1 MSDEPWKFFIYT
13 ANDTPAEI
21 LSRDACHTL
30 LNAILSQHH
39 FSLCRLAFVLA
50 HSTMWPNYTWGR
62 SSLRPLQQPVADCS
76 ARCTCLA
83 SQLMYAAD
91 AYPQANPAPAQGL
104 PWHALL
110 HTSRLAFHILTA
122 GTLVACSRAWPG
134 HQRSVLN
141 PLAPFS
147 FVPPVAVGARFY
159 RARCL
164 GVALYLSYSLRFV
177 TLSLCDGDEAS
188 PSVLSVEPA
197 LCRSALHPPP
207 PPPPPPPFSRGRWQ
221 PCSARGT
228 GFASPPQCRSK
239 LNLAADSAWV
249 RLRLRC
255 SVLHVL
261 VRHSRRY
268 RLPDTRLVIHGG
280 QGWAIPTQCWARSV
294 PFSTALLLKSG
305 WQIRSARCP
314 DPALPSPV
322 AGNARANSRV
332 PCPHVSYMCYI
343 LFLLRLA
350 HPLVAPHWNWGRF
363 ICTQCGARALLFS
376 TALPIHQAADCS
388 ARSRYPDLA
397 FPAQTQVAV
406 AHPWGRSCHSS
417 AAPSPGNSTTSARL
431 TFTSALI
438 RVTSHLQHWAHRVTS
453 HLQRRCVIHTHCRYR
468 SLNPTQA
475 RCLLH
480 LAAVATSICSIHYY
494 PYFGDISAQDGRY
507 LSCPFIWASFYWSPK
522 KNWQGCLYRCW
533 SWARCPSPHCGSGST
548 RTQGATTV
556 SGPRFFTSIP
566 WGIAAVFV
574 PSK

>member
-1 MSDEPWKFFIYT
+1 MSALDVRLSPSQLKCWQLSHVT
-13 ANDTPAEI
+13 SPI
-21 LSRDACHTL
+21 LGSCVCAHSAL
-30 LNAILSQHH
+30 LHQLM
-39 FSLCRLAFVLA
+39 FSLPSGWHASPGDRGKPCPSALSVVPPLEPFNTAPPWWPAAELQCPMYHPHSVLSPPWA
-50 HSTMWPNYTWGR
+50 VHHCAPSSGR
-62 SSLRPLQQPVADCS
+62 VADCS
-76 ARCTCLA
+76 ARCT
-83 SQLMYAAD
+83 QLMYAAD

-147 FVPPVAVGARFY
+147 FVPPVVVGARFY

-197 LCRSALHPPP
+197 LCRSALHPP
-207 PPPPPPPFSRGRWQ
+207 SRGRWQ

-228 GFASPPQCRSK
+228 GFASPPQCRST
-239 LNLAADSAWV
+239 LNLAADSARV

-322 AGNARANSRV
+322 AGNARANFQV
-332 PCPHVSYMCYI
+332 PCPHTC
-343 LFLLRLA
+343 
-350 HPLVAPHWNWGRF
+350 
-363 ICTQCGARALLFS
+363 
-376 TALPIHQAADCS
+376 
-388 ARSRYPDLA
+388 
-397 FPAQTQVAV
+397 
-406 AHPWGRSCHSS
+406 
-417 AAPSPGNSTTSARL
+417 
-431 TFTSALI
+431 
-438 RVTSHLQHWAHRVTS
+438 
-453 HLQRRCVIHTHCRYR
+453 
-468 SLNPTQA
+468 
-475 RCLLH
+475 
-480 LAAVATSICSIHYY
+480 
-494 PYFGDISAQDGRY
+494 
-507 LSCPFIWASFYWSPK
+507 
-522 KNWQGCLYRCW
+522 
-533 SWARCPSPHCGSGST
+533 
-548 RTQGATTV
+548 
-556 SGPRFFTSIP
+556 
-566 WGIAAVFV
+566 
-574 PSK
+574 